1 MNQPIAKPFI
11 PKFINTLVRSLGI
24 PETPIGVGD
33 EMVGDDAKI
42 TVNQALGKVSL
53 VYERLRTVVD
63 YGEEQILRKN
73 AIFRIIKRMIVIE
86 HRREQ
91 LGKTLIQEL
100 IRIHYLPNNAVP
112 SSKADDVERLLSKY
126 FALGAE
132 IYSTNSGHAARRQ
145 LFWWLHI
152 AAGEVE
158 AILFDLRQRQTL
170 VDSLTALL
178 QRDVALP
185 QSITAAKQEVLIGV
199 AARRA
204 LFNSDEVALHAYLV
218 SVLAPDFFSAQ
229 PSPET
234 IKQLVAHW
242 TVNRL
247 SIEALLQH
255 PLKNKLGNIARRYA
269 VLLLILRDVLIAHPD
284 KAESIITHPRQLE
297 AEVAS
302 VCNQRYRETRTKVV
316 RAVVRSIV
324 YIFITKMLLAFLLE
338 VPFDYF
344 LEARLNRFTLAVN
357 VLFPPFLMFLI
368 GLMIRFPKDKNT
380 QQVIAELKAAIYQ
393 TEARPAPRYH
403 ISRSAVRRGLGGVLF
418 NLFYAITYGI
428 TFGVVIAGLRWLHF
442 NILSGAMFI
451 FFLCVISFFGIRIR
465 LMARELIIVG
475 RKEGFFNLLLDFLS
489 LPIVR
494 MGHWLSVKLS
504 KINVF
509 VFVLDFIIEAPLKI
523 VLEVIEDWFSFVREK
538 KEEVL

>member
-1 MNQPIAKPFI
+1 MNQTIAKPFI
-11 PKFINTLVRSLGI
+11 PKFINTLVRSLSI
-24 PETPIGVGD
+24 PETPVGVGD

-63 YGEEQILRKN
+63 YGEEQTLRKN

-100 IRIHYLPNNAVP
+100 IRIHYLPNNAIP
-112 SSKADDVERLLSKY
+112 GSKADDIEQLLSKY

-132 IYSTNSGHAARRQ
+132 IYRTNSGHAARRQ

-158 AILFDLRQRQTL
+158 ATLFDLRQRQTL
-170 VDSLTALL
+170 VDSLTVLL
-178 QRDVALP
+178 KRDVVLP
-185 QSITAAKQEVLIGV
+185 ESINATKQEVLIGV

-204 LFNSDEVALHAYLV
+204 LFNSDEVALHTYLV
-218 SVLAPDFFSAQ
+218 GILAPDFFSVQ
-229 PSPET
+229 PTPDT
-234 IKQLVAHW
+234 IKQLVTQWA
-242 TVNRL
+242 VNQL
-247 SIEALLQH
+247 SIEALLRH

-302 VCNQRYRETRTKVV
+302 ICSQHYRETRTKVV
-316 RAVVRSIV
+316 RSVVRSII

-338 VPFDYF
+338 MPFDYF
-344 LEARLNRFTLAVN
+344 LEARFNRFTLAIN

-368 GLMIRFPKDKNT
+368 GLLIQFPKDKNT
-380 QQVIAELKAAIYQ
+380 QQVVTELKTVVYQ
-393 TEARPAPRYH
+393 TENTPAPRYH
-403 ISRSAVRRGLGGVLF
+403 IRRVAARRGIAGLLF
-418 NLFYAITYGI
+418 NLFYLITYGI
-428 TFGVVIAGLRWLHF
+428 TFGAVIAGLRWLHF
-442 NILSGAMFI
+442 NVFSGAMFI
-451 FFLCVISFFGIRIR
+451 FFLCVVSFFGIRIR
-465 LMARELIIVG
+465 LMARELIIVD
-475 RKEGFFNLLLDFLS
+475 RKESFLNLLLDFLS